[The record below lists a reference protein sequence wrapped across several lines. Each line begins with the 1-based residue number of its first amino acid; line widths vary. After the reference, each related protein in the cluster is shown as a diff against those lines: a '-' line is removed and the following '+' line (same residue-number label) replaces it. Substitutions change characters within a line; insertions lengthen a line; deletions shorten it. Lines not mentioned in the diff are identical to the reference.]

1 MHDPSFQ
8 GERPLRLKRE
18 DDDAS
23 VLWGDDWRM
32 PTFEEITMLA
42 DMSKFTWTV
51 SSAGKDF
58 YYEVTSKQTG
68 NSIYL
73 PLSGGIGENGIDGV
87 DWWGGIW
94 ASSQMSNSGNLVSYL
109 RFNRSDSN
117 AGVVNSDYRFL
128 GYNIR
133 PVFLLSDLEE

>member
-8 GERPLRLKRE
+8 GERPLRLKKE
-18 DDDAS
+18 VDTAS

-73 PLSGGIGENGIDGV
+73 PYIRRHRRKWDRRCRLVERHLGILANVEFG
-87 DWWGGIW
+87 
-94 ASSQMSNSGNLVSYL
+94 
-109 RFNRSDSN
+109 
-117 AGVVNSDYRFL
+117 
-128 GYNIR
+128 
-133 PVFLLSDLEE
+133 